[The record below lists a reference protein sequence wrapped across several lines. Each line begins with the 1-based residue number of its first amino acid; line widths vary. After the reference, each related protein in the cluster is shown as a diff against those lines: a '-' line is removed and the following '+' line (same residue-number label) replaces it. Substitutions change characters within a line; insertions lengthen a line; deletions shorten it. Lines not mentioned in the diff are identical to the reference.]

1 MKPVNLPAALT
12 ELRAAYDADHAECQR
27 AARLPSKTPPTTCR
41 YCGKYWRYWQGSKL
55 EGHAQCMVSDE
66 FKRYMSVLLGS
77 PHVTYQIIADAL
89 GVSVS
94 TVRAWFVAAR
104 LRRTS

>member
-1 MKPVNLPAALT
+1 MKSVNLPAALT

-27 AARLPSKTPPTTCR
+27 VARLPSKAPPTTCR
-41 YCGKYWRYWQGSKL
+41 YCGKHWRYWQGSKL
-55 EGHAQCMVSDE
+55 DGHAQCTVSGE

-77 PHVTYQIIADAL
+77 PQVTYQIVAGAL

-94 TVRAWFVAAR
+94 TVHAWFVAAR
-104 LRRTS
+104 LRRTV